1 VHKKYL
7 PRIIE
12 DDAVKPFNAFLNEE
26 PIGYIQYYLA

>member
-1 VHKKYL
+1 VPEKYL

-12 DDAVKPFNAFLNEE
+12 DDAAKPFTAFLDEE